1 MHIYFYAYKG
11 FLNSKEQSKY
21 KKTPSP
27 RYMRISNPVVIKSV
41 PQISQKDDDELLSHP
56 RCAGDFSFDPEKIKC
71 FTYINNLMFQH
82 CIAPLIQV
90 VLTLFDLDHN
100 EHLIT

>member
-27 RYMRISNPVVIKSV
+27 RYMRISYPVVIKSN
-41 PQISQKDDDELLSHP
+41 PKYHKKMMMN
-56 RCAGDFSFDPEKIKC
+56 C
-71 FTYINNLMFQH
+71 
-82 CIAPLIQV
+82 
-90 VLTLFDLDHN
+90 
-100 EHLIT
+100 

>member
-27 RYMRISNPVVIKSV
+27 RYMRIGYPVVIKSV

-56 RCAGDFSFDPEKIKC
+56 
-71 FTYINNLMFQH
+71 
-82 CIAPLIQV
+82 
-90 VLTLFDLDHN
+90 
-100 EHLIT
+100 